1 MDELNLVDYE
11 ISKHL
16 AAKDLPFNALIAA
29 AARKAD
35 TDNLLRLQTVFP
47 KLVEDLKRRY
57 NAPGGMLIED
67 NIQDPEATFERIRE
81 VVNSYMRS

>member
-16 AAKDLPFNALIAA
+16 AQKDLPFNALIAT

-35 TDNLLRLQTVFP
+35 SENLLLLQSIFP
-47 KLVEDLKRRY
+47 KLVGDLKKRY
-57 NAPGGMLIED
+57 NSPGGMLPED
-67 NIQDPEATFERIRE
+67 NIQDPVATFERIRE
-81 VVNSYMRS
+81 VVNSYMRA